1 MNIYSVGKWA
11 AIIQRYTHQY
21 IDKRFNHFGLGN
33 TEVLVLLTLYDQE
46 NVPQEYITRQIV
58 MDKATITRA
67 IKRLEEKGYLYR
79 KESVLDRREKIV
91 FLTEAAWKI
100 EEEISEAMREWTD
113 IMTKEFTAE
122 EKQTLLR
129 LMEKAADGARA
140 EVEPG

>member
-1 MNIYSVGKWA
+1 MAVYSVGKWA

-46 NVPQEYITRQIV
+46 NVPQDYITRQIV

-79 KESVLDRREKIV
+79 KESVSDRRKKIV

-100 EEEISEAMREWTD
+100 EEEITEAMRYDKRIHKRRKTNAFQAPGKSGEWG
-113 IMTKEFTAE
+113 EG
-122 EKQTLLR
+122 R
-129 LMEKAADGARA
+129 SGAK
-140 EVEPG
+140 VECL

>member
-1 MNIYSVGKWA
+1 MTVYSVGKWA
-11 AIIQRYTHQY
+11 AVIQRYTHQY

-79 KESVLDRREKIV
+79 KESVSDRREKIV
-91 FLTEAAWKI
+91 FLSEAAWKI
-100 EEEISEAMREWTD
+100 EKEISEAMREWRD
-113 IMTKEFTAE
+113 IMTKEFTEE
-122 EKQTLLR
+122 EKHTLLR
-129 LMEKAADGARA
+129 LMERAAEGARA
-140 EVEPG
+140 EVESG